1 MAAMSAPLGTSPH
14 QFVKFR
20 WERSTRATA
29 AANIVNVTELVANNI
44 NSIVPGVTPV
54 QTPIGYDQWR
64 TFYTLFEV
72 VSSTITVTVTNN
84 GVQQVN
90 VAVLPSVE
98 GGFTSNFSSFAQ
110 AAEQKY
116 ATRMLVGPNSGMSD
130 RVRSLT
136 FTTRHMFGA
145 KRNETAPFVTPF
157 GQNQEPQKPWYW
169 GIVVQN
175 ASELGVDGFDVTI
188 KASILFTVRLQGK
201 KILLPLSTPNPTKK
215 FNTVKFS
222 FTEKKQTQPLY
233 KYIEVEEEKEDYDMK
248 SVCCVHHAT

>member
-1 MAAMSAPLGTSPH
+1 MAAISAPLGTSPH
-14 QFVKFR
+14 HFVKFR
-20 WERSTRATA
+20 WERSVRSTA
-29 AANIVNVTELVANNI
+29 ATNIITVTELVANNI
-44 NSIVPGVTPV
+44 NNITPGTTPI

-72 VSSTITVTVTNN
+72 VSSTITVTVTNT
-84 GVQQVN
+84 GQQQVN

-98 GGFTSNFSSFAQ
+98 AGFTSNFSSFAQ

-116 ATRMLVGPNSGMSD
+116 ATRMLVGPSSGMSD

-136 FTTRHMFGA
+136 YTTRHMFGA

-157 GQNQEPQKPWYW
+157 GNNQEPQKPWYW

-201 KILLPLSTPNPTKK
+201 KILLPLATPNPQNKK
-215 FNTVKFS
+215 KNVKFS
-222 FTEKKQTQPLY
+222 FVEKKQTKEDQQGF
-233 KYIEVEEEKEDYDMK
+233 VELEEKEDYDMK
-248 SVCCVHHAT
+248 SVCCVHHAL